1 LIALLKLKKLGQW
14 MIHETPDFM
23 FRNFDMK
30 RISRFHQDTQK
41 PLDAPSQD
49 VKSFTPSLTEI

>member
-14 MIHETPDFM
+14 MIHEIPDFM

-30 RISRFHQDTQK
+30 RILRFLQDMHK
-41 PLDAPSQD
+41 NH
-49 VKSFTPSLTEI
+49 